1 MSLSNLA
8 IVRKLSLGFAC
19 VLIAVAVMSGT
30 LFLTL
35 KTLNDAAALN
45 EKSYA
50 VVDDLARAFT
60 AVSEQGLIERG
71 YLITRDKQI
80 GDQYS
85 GAVQDF
91 AASIGKA
98 RKDAAGHAEI
108 LALLDKVE
116 TAANFWRTEFVD
128 PVMRLTREDAPSDRA
143 AEIIKSA
150 KNAEARAAFRAA
162 AQAARSQVDAWSAET
177 QKDQDW
183 FMRLAHVSL
192 IIGGLSALLI
202 AVFVA
207 WWLTQA
213 IARPATEM
221 TATMKALAAGDASVA
236 VPFLGRKDELGLMA
250 AAVQTFKDAAISK
263 AKKQAEEAE
272 AIKIWQKE
280 DEERAA
286 REAEEAR
293 QDQIAINGVAD
304 GLRRLADG
312 DLVYRIETAFAPKTE
327 QLRTDFN
334 SAVEKLQ
341 RTMQSIH
348 LNTQGIH
355 SGSGEISSAADDLS
369 RRTEQQA
376 ASLEETAA
384 TLDEITATV
393 KNTAQ
398 GALHAQEL
406 VSGAK
411 ADADRSGEVVR
422 QAIAAMGGIE
432 KSSQQIGQIIGVIDE
447 IAFQT
452 NLLALNAGV
461 EAARAGDAGRGFAV
475 VASEVRALAQRSAE
489 AAKEIKGLI
498 SASTTQVGQGVDLV
512 GETGKALG
520 RIVAQVAEI
529 NSVVAAIASS
539 AQEQATALHQVN
551 SAVNQM
557 DQVTQQNAAMV
568 EQTTAAAHSLS
579 QESDELARLL
589 GRFQVG
595 REAGATVEPIRAKPR
610 PAPLAARPALKT
622 LKGQARGGAVR
633 KPEAAPAD
641 DSWEEF

>member
-1 MSLSNLA
+1 MSLSNLS
-8 IVRKLSLGFAC
+8 IIRKLGVGFAC
-19 VLIAVAVMSGT
+19 VLVAVAVMSAT
-30 LFLTL
+30 LFAVMRTL
-35 KTLNDAAALN
+35 DSAAALN

-50 VVDDLARAFT
+50 VVDDLARAIT
-60 AVSEQGLIERG
+60 AVSEQGRIARG
-71 YLITRDKQI
+71 YLITRDQHHVD
-80 GDQYS
+80 GYND
-85 GAVQDF
+85 AVQDF
-91 AASIGKA
+91 AASIAKA
-98 RKDAAGHAEI
+98 RRDAAGYPEV
-108 LALLDKVE
+108 LALLDKVD
-116 TAANFWRTEFVD
+116 AAAVAWRTEYADAVI
-128 PVMRLTREDAPSDRA
+128 RLTRENATSDQGA
-143 AEIIKSA
+143 DLIKSA
-150 KNAEARAAFRAA
+150 RNAESLAAVQSAAKNART
-162 AQAARSQVDAWSAET
+162 QIDAWSAAT
-177 QKDQDW
+177 QRDQDW
-183 FMRLAHVSL
+183 FMGLARLSL
-192 IIGGLSALLI
+192 VVGGLTTVGFAILVS
-202 AVFVA
+202 
-207 WWLTQA
+207 WWMSRA
-213 IARPATEM
+213 IALPVTKMTE
-221 TATMKALAAGDASVA
+221 TMNALAGGDASVV
-236 VPFLGRKDELGLMA
+236 VPFVGRKDELGRMA
-250 AAVQTFKDAAISK
+250 AAVQTFKDAAI
-263 AKKQAEEAE
+263 AKTRKQAEEAE
-272 AIKIWQKE
+272 AVKAWQKE

-293 QDQIAINGVAD
+293 QDQIAITGIGA
-304 GLRRLADG
+304 GLRRLAEG
-312 DLVYRIETAFAPKTE
+312 DLVYRIETVFAPKTE
-327 QLRTDFN
+327 MLRTDFN

-341 RTMQSIH
+341 RAMQAIH
-348 LNTQGIH
+348 VNTHGIH

-393 KNTAQ
+393 KNTAE

-406 VSGAK
+406 VSSAK
-411 ADADRSGEVVR
+411 SDADQSGEIVR

-489 AAKEIKGLI
+489 AAKEIKSLI

-529 NSVVAAIASS
+529 NSVVATIAAS

-568 EQTTAAAHSLS
+568 EETTAAAHSLS
-579 QESDELARLL
+579 QESEELARLL

-595 REAGATVEPIRAKPR
+595 QEPAVAVEPIRIKPR
-610 PAPLAARPALKT
+610 PALAAKPVHRT
-622 LKGQARGGAVR
+622 LKAPARGGALR
-633 KPEAAPAD
+633 KLEAAPAEE
-641 DSWEEF
+641 SWEEF

>member
-19 VLIAVAVMSGT
+19 VFIAVIVMSGT
-30 LFLTL
+30 LFIIL
-35 KTLNDAAALN
+35 KSLDAAAAVN

-50 VVDDLARAFT
+50 VVDDLARAIN
-60 AVSEQGLIERG
+60 AVSEQGRAERG
-71 YLITRDKQI
+71 YIITRDERLAANYESAGK
-80 GDQYS
+80 
-85 GAVQDF
+85 DF
-91 AASIGKA
+91 VATMA
-98 RKDAAGHAEI
+98 DAHRDALGHPDI

-116 TAANFWRTEFVD
+116 AAATAWRVEFAD
-128 PVMRLTREDAPSDRA
+128 ALIRLMRDNPTSEQAI
-143 AEIIKSA
+143 EVVKSA
-150 KNAEARAAFRAA
+150 KNNDAVAAFV
-162 AQAARSQVDAWSAET
+162 QAAKDARKQVDAWSAAA

-183 FMRLAHVSL
+183 FLSLAHLSL
-192 IIGGLSALLI
+192 FVGSLTTALV
-202 AVFVA
+202 AVFTA
-207 WWLTQA
+207 WWLARA
-213 IARPATEM
+213 IAQPATEM
-221 TATMKALAAGDASVA
+221 TKTMNALAAGDVSIT
-236 VPFLGRKDELGLMA
+236 VPFAGRKDELGLMA
-250 AAVQTFKDAAISK
+250 AAVQTFKDAAIAK

-272 AIKIWQKE
+272 AVKAWQKE

-304 GLRRLADG
+304 GLKRLADG

-327 QLRTDFN
+327 KLRTDFN

-348 LNTQGIH
+348 VNTQGIH

-398 GALHAQEL
+398 GAIHAQEL
-406 VSGAK
+406 VSSAK
-411 ADADRSGEVVR
+411 SDADRSGEVVR

-489 AAKEIKGLI
+489 AAKEIKSLI

-529 NSVVAAIASS
+529 NSVVATIAAS
-539 AQEQATALHQVN
+539 AQEQATGLHQVN
-551 SAVNQM
+551 AAVNQM

-589 GRFQVG
+589 GRFQTG
-595 REAGATVEPIRAKPR
+595 RDAVVEPIRAKPR
-610 PAPLAARPALKT
+610 SAQNGARPALKT
-622 LKGQARGGAVR
+622 LSGQGRGGAVR
-633 KPEAAPAD
+633 KAESAPVE